1 MLYTYHIL
9 SCRPRA
15 KLQTHASE
23 EIKISSVNQTQFVLS
38 LLYFINAKYFGTLLL
53 AFRLANFKRM
63 KRQNCHPNDVSAAYS
78 RLDKISYILKTI
90 NTGMDCDVRS
100 VGF

>member
-1 MLYTYHIL
+1 MLYRYVHTTY
-9 SCRPRA
+9 CRPRA

-78 RLDKISYILKTI
+78 R
-90 NTGMDCDVRS
+90 
-100 VGF
+100 